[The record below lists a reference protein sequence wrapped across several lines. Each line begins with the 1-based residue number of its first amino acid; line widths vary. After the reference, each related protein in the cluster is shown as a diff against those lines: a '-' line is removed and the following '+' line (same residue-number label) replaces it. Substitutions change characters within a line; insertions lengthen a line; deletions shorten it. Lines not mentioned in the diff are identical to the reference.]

1 MAADT
6 KSKKEKKAAKK
17 AIKAAKKARKAQ
29 KKAARKAQKKAA
41 RKAEKEAA
49 GEARLARKVGTAKAA
64 RKAGKATKRAAAA
77 GRRAFTERRQPETL
91 RLRSASPSFTVNDL
105 QKSLAFYR
113 DVLGFTEKERW
124 ERDGALH
131 GVELVAGSVSVF
143 LAQDDWQKGHDRV
156 KGQGFRIYCDTVQ
169 DVDAVARR
177 IQGRGGTLAEEPKD
191 QPWGGRDFAVVDP
204 DGFKITISSG
214 S

>member
-6 KSKKEKKAAKK
+6 RSKKVK
-17 AIKAAKKARKAQ
+17 KAAKKARKAE
-29 KKAARKAQKKAA
+29 KKA
-41 RKAEKEAA
+41 RKAEKKAAAKKERKAVREAEKRA
-49 GEARLARKVGTAKAA
+49 GREARLARKVGTARAA
-64 RKAGKATKRAAAA
+64 RKAGKGTKRAAAA

-91 RLRSASPSFTVNDL
+91 RLRSASPSFTVDDL
-105 QKSLAFYR
+105 QRSLAFYR
-113 DVLGFTEKERW
+113 DVLGFTERERW

-156 KGQGFRIYCDTVQ
+156 KGQGFRIYCDTAQ
-169 DVDAVARR
+169 DVDAIARR
-177 IQGRGGTLAEEPKD
+177 IQERGGTLAEEPKD

-204 DGFKITISSG
+204 DGFKITISSE